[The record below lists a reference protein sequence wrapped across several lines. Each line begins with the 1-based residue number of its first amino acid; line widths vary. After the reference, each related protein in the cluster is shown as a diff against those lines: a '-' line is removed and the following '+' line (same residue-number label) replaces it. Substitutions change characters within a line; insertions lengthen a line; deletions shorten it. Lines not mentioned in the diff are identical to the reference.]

1 MVRVVFCL
9 PGRTYSS
16 EFLLCWTDLL
26 VECSKRNIQ
35 FIVSQKYS
43 SVVHFARSKC
53 LGGNILA
60 GPNQPP
66 FKGLEYDYMMWID
79 SDIIFN
85 TADFFKLLESP
96 HDVTAGLYL
105 MENMKTFPIIQKFD
119 SSYLKE
125 HGNFELMREENLSR
139 EKYIKVDYAGMGWML
154 IKQGVVEKIRYPW
167 FYAELQKW
175 DTIEE
180 MVGEDIAFCMSLN
193 SSGTDIYVDT
203 TIRVG
208 HQKLL
213 VI

>member
-1 MVRVVFCL
+1 MVRIVFCL
-9 PGRTYSS
+9 PGRNYSS

-26 VECSKRNIQ
+26 VECLKRNIE
-35 FIVSQKYS
+35 FVVSQKYS

-60 GPNQPP
+60 GPNQAP
-66 FKGLEYDYMMWID
+66 FKGIEYDYMMWID

-85 TADFFKLLESP
+85 TADFFKLLKSP

-119 SSYLKE
+119 PEYLKKN
-125 HGNFELMREENLSR
+125 GNFELMREENLPN
-139 EKYIKVDYAGMGWML
+139 EKYVKVDYAGMGWML
-154 IKQGVVEKIRYPW
+154 IKRGVVEKIRYPW

-175 DTIEE
+175 DNIEE
-180 MVGEDIAFCMSLN
+180 MVGEDIAFCMSIN
-193 SSGTDIYVDT
+193 SSGTDIYIDT
-203 TIRVG
+203 SIRVG

>member
-9 PGRTYSS
+9 PGRSYSS
-16 EFLLCWTDLL
+16 DFLLCWTDLL
-26 VECSKRNIQ
+26 VECTKRNIQ

-60 GPNQPP
+60 GPTQRP

-79 SDIIFN
+79 SDIIF
-85 TADFFKLLESP
+85 TPSDFFKLLDSP

-105 MENMKTFPIIQKFD
+105 MENMKTFPVVKKYD
-119 SSYLKE
+119 PEYLKIN
-125 HGNFELMREENLSR
+125 GNFELMTTDNVPR
-139 EKYIKVDYAGMGWML
+139 EKYVKVDYCGMGWML
-154 IKQGVVEKIRYPW
+154 IKRGVIEKIKYPW
-167 FYAELQKW
+167 FYAELQKVG
-175 DTIEE
+175 DIEE
-180 MVGEDIAFCMSLN
+180 MVGEDYALCISMGTT
-193 SSGTDIYVDT
+193 GTDIYIDT